1 MRRRIQNSR
10 WYPGPVFMVL
20 AAIGSLQA
28 GCATDPSGDPGVALS
43 YDGLVRLEGTIMS
56 QVWVREGFKLGGYN
70 KVMLINAGIRYRPM
84 PTRNEFPLT
93 ERQKQTFQNLISE
106 EFDKAL
112 DRLVLEQVSEP
123 GPDVLLVRGFMLDV
137 VSTPPPDTP
146 GQDDYWLDSVG
157 QATFVVELVD
167 SQSNAVLIRA
177 LDTRAAKTPGQSRQ
191 PASGAKGAE
200 VRRLAARWAD
210 MLVDALNDL
219 TAIDEFKGA

>member
-1 MRRRIQNSR
+1 
-10 WYPGPVFMVL
+10 MVL

-28 GCATDPSGDPGVALS
+28 GCAADPSGSAGRALS
-43 YDGLVRLEGTIMS
+43 YDGLEPLEGTIMT
-56 QVWVREGFKLGGYN
+56 QVWVREGFRLGGYN

-93 ERQKQTFQNLISE
+93 EHQKKAFQDLISE

-112 DRLVLEQVSEP
+112 GRLVLEQVSEP

-137 VSTPPPDTP
+137 VPGTPSATTAH
-146 GQDDYWLDSVG
+146 GEYTLDSVG

-177 LDTRAAKTPGQSRQ
+177 LDTRSAKSPGQSR
-191 PASGAKGAE
+191 PSTSSARE
-200 VRRLAARWAD
+200 VDVRRLAARWAD